1 METAFGLVSEQTG
14 QLSFSRQSATNL
26 CGGDVH
32 PRCDMTLIEELRT
45 NRESGAK
52 RLEAE
57 YKAGL
62 IILARRLYPDPGD
75 AEELVNRTFAEV
87 VEGIDGFLE
96 QSSLFTWMCR
106 ILNNLYLMDRR
117 RKSNENIVYPGVV
130 PEIADEEAHE
140 AIYTNLDVSL
150 LRDAIE
156 TLPKEMK
163 EAIMLYYIAE
173 QPISVAARFL
183 RLPVST
189 VKWRLHVARRELARR
204 LGATVGDAAK
214 KPGVKALLIVIA
226 LGAITALG
234 VATSFAVARLLS
246 PSSPPAQEQQAD
258 DSKERAAPRAL
269 SRTDGTGETRA
280 AVAAFVP
287 PVASVPSVQ
296 SSFETVSSTTQRP
309 PQEQTMNTAT
319 RTAAF
324 GAATALALAA
334 APPAVTA
341 DGYQFIVSGNPESD
355 PPASF
360 LASDGTPLAGGPL
373 GNRSASDALDARYRT
388 AMASSGTGLRS
399 DKYSGFSIILR

>member
-1 METAFGLVSEQTG
+1 
-14 QLSFSRQSATNL
+14 
-26 CGGDVH
+26 
-32 PRCDMTLIEELRT
+32 
-45 NRESGAK
+45 
-52 RLEAE
+52 
-57 YKAGL
+57 
-62 IILARRLYPDPGD
+62 
-75 AEELVNRTFAEV
+75 
-87 VEGIDGFLE
+87 
-96 QSSLFTWMCR
+96 
-106 ILNNLYLMDRR
+106 
-117 RKSNENIVYPGVV
+117 
-130 PEIADEEAHE
+130 
-140 AIYTNLDVSL
+140 
-150 LRDAIE
+150 
-156 TLPKEMK
+156 
-163 EAIMLYYIAE
+163 MLHYIAE

-234 VATSFAVARLLS
+234 AATSFAVARLLS

-373 GNRSASDALDARYRT
+373 SNRSASDALDARYRT

-399 DKYSGFSIILR
+399 DAYSGFSIILR